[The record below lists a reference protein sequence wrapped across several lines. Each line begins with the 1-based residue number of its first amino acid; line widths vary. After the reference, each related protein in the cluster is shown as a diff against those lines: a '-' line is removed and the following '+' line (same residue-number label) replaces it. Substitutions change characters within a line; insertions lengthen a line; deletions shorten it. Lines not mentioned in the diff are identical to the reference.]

1 MHKLDAENK
10 LKKTFVTLEN
20 IAEDNVRI
28 VVVDFIIFLDV
39 CDLKKRKILFS
50 NDRHLNMLNS
60 GQ

>member
-10 LKKTFVTLEN
+10 LKMTFVTLEN

-28 VVVDFIIFLDV
+28 VVVDFIIFLD
-39 CDLKKRKILFS
+39 LKKRKILFS